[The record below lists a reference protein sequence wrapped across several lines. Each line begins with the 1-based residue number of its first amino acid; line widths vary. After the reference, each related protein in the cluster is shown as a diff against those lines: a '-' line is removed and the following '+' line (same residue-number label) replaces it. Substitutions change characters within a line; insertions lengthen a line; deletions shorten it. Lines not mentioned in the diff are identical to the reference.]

1 MPLPPYAAARI
12 AALKLQPHLAAAG
25 SAVSAAGAA
34 PAALPQP
41 SIPEIETIID
51 AAFWASLRR
60 EEGHSP
66 KISLAWLPP
75 DRAGGSL
82 AFLKPMPLDAEALVH
97 LAPAVERPGIHLGV
111 WRDGEA
117 LTVWGATR
125 SVPPFSF
132 VLEVVAPGLLVVK
145 RRREDEAA
153 KFVNVVVL
161 EGDQVKVLDSSAVT
175 MPDCPDLLA
184 ALVGFEAAARSG
196 DSVSALVELAV
207 SMRAH
212 GRGGA
217 LLMTPSDS
225 DEWRESIVQPVSY
238 AIDPPFTRLAD
249 LMAEPKSARSE
260 PRWHEAFRRSID
272 GIAGLTS
279 VDGATVINRRCD
291 VLAFGAKI
299 HRRPGWPQVEQV
311 LQTEPIEGSEA
322 HTVPPVQTG
331 GTRHLSAA
339 QFVHDQRDSAALVA
353 SQDGRFTIFEWS
365 PCHQTVHA
373 HRVESLLL

>member
-196 DSVSALVELAV
+196 DSVSALVNW
-207 SMRAH
+207 
-212 GRGGA
+212 
-217 LLMTPSDS
+217 PS
-225 DEWRESIVQPVSY
+225 
-238 AIDPPFTRLAD
+238 
-249 LMAEPKSARSE
+249 
-260 PRWHEAFRRSID
+260 
-272 GIAGLTS
+272 
-279 VDGATVINRRCD
+279 RC
-291 VLAFGAKI
+291 
-299 HRRPGWPQVEQV
+299 
-311 LQTEPIEGSEA
+311 A
-322 HTVPPVQTG
+322 HTG
-331 GTRHLSAA
+331 AA
-339 QFVHDQRDSAALVA
+339 AR
-353 SQDGRFTIFEWS
+353 
-365 PCHQTVHA
+365 C
-373 HRVESLLL
+373 